1 MAHRPRAGLQDE
13 LLRLLQPPVRRRA
26 DLLSERIAPTL
37 AGIGDSMAGRP
48 ADEVLPALDAA
59 IREAGGTPDT
69 AALREFAAQI
79 EAGENPFA

>member
-48 ADEVLPALDAA
+48 ADEVLAALDAA

-69 AALREFAAQI
+69 AALRECAAQI